1 MKELSAA
8 LDYVSLVMKRMKVLR
23 KRLERVNSL
32 LIDER
37 SEKYSMNDL
46 NMIEKRHEWIV

>member
-1 MKELSAA
+1 
-8 LDYVSLVMKRMKVLR
+8 MKVLR